1 MGKQRVVLLVIF
13 LPLSSLVLMGCQ
25 RKEVA
30 TSSPPKGR
38 EAALAQLSDK
48 ARQAFFKA
56 ALGPLGDVP
65 VPPDNPITREKVEL
79 GKMLFFDPRLSG
91 DKKTSCASCHI
102 PEKAW
107 ADGKVVCV
115 GAGGRKGLRNTPS
128 LLNVAYY
135 QKFFLDGRATS
146 LEDQALTELSSPHMG
161 SSPDRA
167 AKAIAAIAGYAPLFR
182 AAFGS
187 DQVTADR
194 IARALATF
202 ERTLVT
208 GPSPFDK
215 FIEGD
220 TDALTEEQKKG
231 LEIFLTRGKCT
242 DCHRTRF
249 FTNHQIA
256 RTTLYMA
263 PDFGLYNLTKKEYDR
278 GKFRVPT
285 LRNIAL
291 TAPYLHNGYEATL
304 EDVTFFTLNGRSR
317 RYMKERGEIMP
328 IKPFTDEELKSVV
341 EFLKSLTG
349 ELPVVE
355 RPSRLPQ

>member
-1 MGKQRVVLLVIF
+1 MGKQRIVLPALILSLLSVVLV
-13 LPLSSLVLMGCQ
+13 GCG
-25 RKEVA
+25 RKEVT
-30 TSSPPKGR
+30 TSAPPKGR

-56 ALGPLGDVP
+56 ALGPLGNVP
-65 VPPDNPITREKVEL
+65 VPPDNPITPEKVEL

-91 DKKTSCASCHI
+91 DRKTSCASCHI

-107 ADGKVVCV
+107 ADGRVVCV
-115 GAGGRKGLRNTPS
+115 GVGGRKGMRNTPS

-135 QKFFLDGRATS
+135 QKFFWDGRARS
-146 LEDQALTELSSPHMG
+146 LEDQALKELSSPHMG
-161 SSPDRA
+161 SSPERA
-167 AKAIAAIAGYAPLFR
+167 ARAIAAIPGYGPLFR

-187 DQVTADR
+187 DQVTPDR
-194 IARALATF
+194 LAKALATF
-202 ERTLVT
+202 ERTIVT

-220 TDALTEEQKKG
+220 TEALTEEQKKG

-249 FTNHQIA
+249 FTNHEIA

-263 PDFGLYNLTKKEYDR
+263 PDYGLYNLTKKEYDV

-304 EDVTFFTLNGRSR
+304 EDVAFFTLNGRSR
-317 RYMKERGEIMP
+317 RYMKEHGEIMP
-328 IKPFTDEELKSVV
+328 IKPFTDDELKSVV

-349 ELPVVE
+349 ELPAIE
-355 RPSRLPQ
+355 RPRQLPQ